1 MSPFALP
8 PDVRSRLRRLSL
20 VPRRAATL
28 TGAGAHAS
36 RNRGGGLEFAQYRA
50 YERGDDLRQVDW
62 KLYARSDRF
71 FVRDAERESPLA
83 LWIVIDASASMAQ
96 TDVARPDWSR
106 FDAARRI
113 AAGLMEIALRQG
125 DRFGVVVEAGDGPL
139 IIEPGAGPRHR
150 DQILLA
156 LGRLRAGG
164 VGSWARD
171 MATFGGRM
179 GRSDM
184 IVLLTDGFDE
194 DCIDAAEQLARS
206 GRDLCLI
213 QILTADERD
222 FPFDHGHRFRDVEGG
237 AEVLGDGRAM
247 RDDFLARFAE
257 ARAALDARLDALGVR
272 HAAHFIDQPADQPI
286 RDLFR
291 TGGRR

>member
-1 MSPFALP
+1 MSPLALP

-20 VPRRAATL
+20 VPRRATTL

-125 DRFGVVVEAGDGPL
+125 DRFGVVVEARDGPL

-156 LGRLRAGG
+156 LERLHAGG

-179 GRSDM
+179 GRSDL
-184 IVLLTDGFDE
+184 IILLTDGFDE
-194 DCIDAAEQLARS
+194 GCIEAAEKLARS

-222 FPFDHGHRFRDVEGG
+222 FPFHHGHRFRDVESG

-247 RDDFLARFAE
+247 RDDFLARFAA
-257 ARAALDARLDALGVR
+257 ARTALDTRLDALGVR
-272 HAAHFIDQPADQPI
+272 HAAHVIDQPADQPI

>member
-1 MSPFALP
+1 VSPLDLP
-8 PDVRSRLRRLSL
+8 PDMRSRLRRLSL
-20 VPRRAATL
+20 VPRRSTAQ

-83 LWIVIDASASMAQ
+83 LWIAIDASASMAQ
-96 TDVARPDWSR
+96 ADLARPDWSR

-113 AAGLMEIALRQG
+113 AAGLMEVALRQG

-156 LGRLRAGG
+156 LERLRAGG

-171 MATFGGRM
+171 MATFGGKI
-179 GRSDM
+179 GRSDLV
-184 IVLLTDGFDE
+184 IVLTDGFDD
-194 DCIDAAEQLARS
+194 DCINAAVQLAGS

-213 QILTADERD
+213 RILTADERD
-222 FPFDHGHRFRDVEGG
+222 FPFDQGHRFREVEGG
-237 AEVLGDGRAM
+237 AEILGDGRAM

-257 ARAALDARLDALGVR
+257 ARAALDARLDAQGVR
-272 HAAHFIDQPADQPI
+272 HATHFIDQPADQPI

-291 TGGRR
+291 AGGRR